1 MNFRIVYLL
10 LVILGVVIFFSSI
23 FSPLLSISELY
34 MFTSTVSIYSALV
47 TLIREGE
54 WLLFIIILVF
64 TIILPSIKYALLLS
78 SGVKPNLLSSD
89 SIKLLEVISR
99 WAMLDVFIV
108 AVIVASVK
116 LKLFASAE
124 THYGLYLFVTAVL
137 LSILCASI
145 QRRLVVKDQ
154 L

>member
-47 TLIREGE
+47 TFIREGE